1 MKRPAL
7 TAAAALLAA
16 GALLT
21 GCGSTHGSGGTSAGA
36 SKAPRQ
42 DASKAAQEAQQK
54 YQQQLEQAT
63 AEHDRA
69 FPAVAQACAG
79 KSATVPTPP
88 SPSSPAPEP
97 SDPFPSSSSVPLA
110 DPQPEN
116 PKYSENHAY
125 LKTTTL
131 SPLAECRGDAHAARI
146 AAELAR
152 QTPADP
158 EQARALLA
166 RLGYPDAKVAQA
178 GQGVQ
183 FSFSVPQV
191 GPCLSG
197 TLSNPPRIE
206 VHGPYVEGGCEAS
219 RGGH

>member
-1 MKRPAL
+1 MKRNAL
-7 TAAAALLAA
+7 AAAAALLAV

-21 GCGSTHGSGGTSAGA
+21 GCGSTHGSGSDSGGTSAGA

-54 YQQQLEQAT
+54 YQQQVEEAT

-69 FPAVAQACAG
+69 FPTVAQACAG
-79 KSATVPTPP
+79 KPTAVPT
-88 SPSSPAPEP
+88 A
-97 SDPFPSSSSVPLA
+97 PSSSGSSG
-110 DPQPEN
+110 PQPEN
-116 PKYSENHAY
+116 PKYGENHTY
-125 LKTTTL
+125 LKTTAL
-131 SPLAECRGDAHAARI
+131 SPLAECRGEAHAARI

-158 EQARALLA
+158 EQAKALLT
-166 RLGYPDAKVAQA
+166 RLGYRDAKVAPA

-183 FSFSVPQV
+183 FSFFVPQV

-197 TLSNPPRIE
+197 TLSNPPQIE
-206 VHGPYVEGGCEAS
+206 VHGPYIEGGCEAS

>member
-7 TAAAALLAA
+7 AAAAALFAV

-21 GCGSTHGSGGTSAGA
+21 GCGSTHGSGSDSGGTSAGA
-36 SKAPRQ
+36 SKAP
-42 DASKAAQEAQQK
+42 QEAQQK
-54 YQQQLEQAT
+54 YRQQLEEAT

-69 FPAVAQACAG
+69 FPTVAQTCAG
-79 KSATVPTPP
+79 KPTAVPT
-88 SPSSPAPEP
+88 SPASPAA
-97 SDPFPSSSSVPLA
+97 SG
-110 DPQPEN
+110 PQPEN
-116 PKYSENHAY
+116 PKYGENHAY

-131 SPLAECRGDAHAARI
+131 SPLEECRGDAHAARV

-158 EQARALLA
+158 EQAKALLT

-183 FSFSVPQV
+183 FSFFVPQV

-206 VHGPYVEGGCEAS
+206 VHGPYIEGGCEPS

>member
-7 TAAAALLAA
+7 AAAAALFAA

-21 GCGSTHGSGGTSAGA
+21 GCGSTHGSDSGGTSAGA
-36 SKAPRQ
+36 SKAPKQ

-54 YQQQLEQAT
+54 YQQQLEEAT
-63 AEHDRA
+63 AAHDRA

-79 KSATVPTPP
+79 KSAAVPT
-88 SPSSPAPEP
+88 SPSSPA
-97 SDPFPSSSSVPLA
+97 SSG
-110 DPQPEN
+110 PQPEN
-116 PKYSENHAY
+116 PKYGENHAY

-131 SPLAECRGDAHAARI
+131 SPLDECRGDAHAARI
-146 AAELAR
+146 TAELAR

-158 EQARALLA
+158 EQAKALLT

-183 FSFSVPQV
+183 FSFFVPQV

-206 VHGPYVEGGCEAS
+206 VHGPYIEGGCEAS

>member
-7 TAAAALLAA
+7 AATAVLFAV

-21 GCGSTHGSGGTSAGA
+21 GCGSVHGSDGTTAGA
-36 SKAPRQ
+36 SKPAPQ
-42 DASKAAQEAQQK
+42 GASTAASEAQQK
-54 YQQQLEQAT
+54 YRQQAEQAA

-79 KSATVPTPP
+79 KSTAVPTAA
-88 SPSSPAPEP
+88 APT
-97 SDPFPSSSSVPLA
+97 SSSG
-110 DPQPEN
+110 PQPEN
-116 PKYSENHAY
+116 PKYAENHGY
-125 LKTTTL
+125 LKTTEL
-131 SPLAECRGDAHAARI
+131 SPLAQCRGDAHAARL

-152 QTPADP
+152 QTPADA
-158 EQARALLA
+158 EQAKALLA
-166 RLGYPDAKVAQA
+166 RLGYPEATVARA

-183 FSFSVPQV
+183 FSFFVPQV

-197 TLSNPPRIE
+197 TLSNPPHIE